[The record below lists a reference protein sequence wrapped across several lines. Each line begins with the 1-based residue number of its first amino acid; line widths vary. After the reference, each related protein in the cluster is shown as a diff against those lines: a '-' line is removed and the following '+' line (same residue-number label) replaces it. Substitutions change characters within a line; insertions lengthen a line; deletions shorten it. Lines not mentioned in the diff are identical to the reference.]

1 MHKKPLLSF
10 IIFLSCLCLYA
21 QGVSVHGVV
30 EDAQSKE
37 TLIGTHVSL
46 GNIDNTWTLTTD
58 DKGSFLFKNIPN
70 GEYTVEFSYIGY
82 QVKKQNVLVN
92 GQDVNL
98 NSISLTEGL
107 DLDEVQVVEE
117 VLPVIQ
123 KGDTTQFNAQ
133 AYKTLPDAD
142 ASELIEKMPTVVV
155 EDGQVQAQGED
166 VKQVLVDGKPFFG
179 NDPQAALRNLPA
191 EVIDKIQIFDQQSD
205 QAKFTGF
212 DDGEATKTINI
223 ITKRNMRNG
232 RFGKVYAGYG
242 TDDRYQAGGNI
253 NLFNG
258 DQRISIIGLS
268 NNINRQNF
276 SSEDLLGVVGSSG
289 RGRGGRRGG
298 GRRGR
303 GRRGGGGGPGGGSTS
318 ASASDFL
325 VPQQGGITAANAFG
339 LNFSDKWGEKLEVS
353 ASYFFNES
361 DNITD
366 QILTQQF
373 FDVEGLAEIYEES
386 SIAES
391 TNLNHRVNAILNY
404 KINDKNSLVWRSNM
418 SFQGNDGQESLMGE
432 TNINDVFVNS
442 TSSEYTAN
450 LTALN
455 FTNSLLWRHN
465 FEKEKRTLSI
475 FASGGVAPNEGERF
489 LLSENIFS
497 TETTRLNQ
505 NSILEANNQNTSTN
519 VQFTEPISENGQLS
533 FSYRLTYR
541 QEESSQNTFDFDDSS
556 ESFDL
561 FNQDLSNVF
570 SNDYL
575 SHSVGGGFRFNKGD
589 WRFMTRANVQQAEL
603 ITEQSFPFEADTRN
617 DFFNVLP
624 MAMAMYRPSRSE
636 NFRVFYRTRTSLPT
650 TTQLQNVVNNTNPLQ
665 LTTGN
670 PDLLQGVQ
678 HSLSGTYNKTNTEK
692 STVFFILL
700 GGGVTENYI
709 SNSTFLSAAD
719 FDSSLEADAQITV
732 PENLEGYYN
741 LRAFSTYGFP
751 LSKIKSNLNID
762 FNANHSRTPGL
773 INGDLNLTNNTTTG
787 LGFTLA
793 SNVSD
798 RVDFTVS
805 TRSSINF
812 VNNTLQSESATNF
825 LSQNSKVKLNWI
837 LGKGIIFR
845 TDLNHFFYDGL
856 NEEFD
861 QNFLLWNIS
870 IGKKL
875 FKDDRGEISLVVF
888 DALNQNNALTRNVT
902 ETYTEDLQTNV
913 LQQYFMLNFKYDVRH
928 FRVKK

>member
-1 MHKKPLLSF
+1 MRKKLTLSF
-10 IIFLSCLCLYA
+10 ILFTFCFCLYA
-21 QGVSVHGVV
+21 QGVSVSGIVTDTENNV
-30 EDAQSKE
+30 A
-37 TLIGTHVSL
+37 LIGTHLSL
-46 GNIDNTWTLTTD
+46 GNISNTWTLTTD
-58 DKGSFLFKNIPN
+58 DNGKFSFKNVPN
-70 GEYTVEFSYIGY
+70 GEYALEISYIGY
-82 QVKKQNVLVN
+82 QVNKQEIQVN
-92 GQDVNL
+92 GQDINL
-98 NSISLTEGL
+98 KNISLTEGV
-107 DLDEVQVVEE
+107 DLDEVQVVEN

-155 EDGQVQAQGED
+155 EDGTVQAQGED
-166 VKQVLVDGKPFFG
+166 VKQVLVDGKSFFG

-232 RFGKVYAGYG
+232 QFGKVYAGYG

-298 GRRGR
+298 GRPGG
-303 GRRGGGGGPGGGSTS
+303 GRRGGGRLGGGSTS

-339 LNFSDKWGEKLEVS
+339 LNFTDKWGQKVEVS

-361 DNITD
+361 NNITD
-366 QILTQQF
+366 QILTQQY

-391 TNLNHRVNAILNY
+391 TNLNHRVNGILNF
-404 KINDKNSLVWRSNM
+404 KINDKNSLIWRSNM
-418 SFQGNDGQESLMGE
+418 TFQGNDGEESLLGE
-432 TNINDVFVNS
+432 TNINNVFVNS
-442 TSSEYTAN
+442 TNSDYTAN
-450 LTALN
+450 LQALN
-455 FTNSLLWRHN
+455 LTNSLLWRHN
-465 FEKEKRTLSI
+465 FEKDLRTLSI
-475 FASGGVAPNEGERF
+475 FAAGGLAPNEGERF

-497 TETTRLNQ
+497 ADTTSLNQ
-505 NSILEANNQNTSTN
+505 NSILDVDNQNASAN
-519 VQFTEPISENGQLS
+519 IQFTEPVSENGQLS

-556 ESFDL
+556 ESFDI

-575 SHSVGGGFRFNKGD
+575 SHSVGTGFRFNKGS

-603 ITEQSFPFEADTRN
+603 ITEQTFPFEADTQN
-617 DFFNVLP
+617 EFFNVLP
-624 MAMAMYRPSRSE
+624 MAMAMYRPSRSK

-650 TTQLQNVVNNTNPLQ
+650 TSQLQNVINNTNPIQ

-678 HSLSGTYNKTNTEK
+678 HTLNGSYNKTNTEK

-719 FDSSLEADAQITV
+719 FDPSLETDAQITV
-732 PENLEGYYN
+732 PENLDGYYN

-762 FNANHSRTPGL
+762 LNANHSRTPGL
-773 INGDLNLTNNTTTG
+773 INGDLNLTNNSTAG
-787 LGFTLA
+787 LGLTIS

-805 TRSSINF
+805 TRSNMNF
-812 VNNTLQSESATNF
+812 VSNTLQSESTSNF

-837 LGKGIIFR
+837 IGKGIIFR

-856 NEEFD
+856 AEDFD

-888 DALNQNNALTRNVT
+888 DALNQNNALTRNIT

>member
-1 MHKKPLLSF
+1 MRKTFTLAILLQFFSF
-10 IIFLSCLCLYA
+10 CIFA
-21 QGVSVHGVV
+21 QGYSISGIVL
-30 EDAQSKE
+30 DAQNNE
-37 TLIGTHVSL
+37 ALIGTHVTL
-46 GNIDNTWTLTTD
+46 GNASNTWTQTTD
-58 DKGSFLFKNIPN
+58 DKGSFTFKNVSN
-70 GEYTVEFSYIGY
+70 GSYELAISYIGY
-82 QVKKQNVLVN
+82 SIKKQDVQVN
-92 GQDVNL
+92 GQDVHL
-98 NSISLTEGL
+98 NSISLAEGV
-107 DLDEVQVVEE
+107 DLEEVQVVED

-155 EDGQVQAQGED
+155 ENGQVQAQGED

-205 QAKFTGF
+205 QAQFTGF
-212 DDGEATKTINI
+212 DDGETSKTINI

-242 TDDRYQAGGNI
+242 TEDRYQAGGNI

-298 GRRGR
+298 GRRGG
-303 GRRGGGGGPGGGSTS
+303 GRRGGGGRPGGGSTS

-325 VPQQGGITAANAFG
+325 VPQQGGITSANAFG
-339 LNFSDKWGEKLEVS
+339 LNFTDKWGEKVEVS

-361 DNITD
+361 KNKTE
-366 QILTQQF
+366 QILTQQY
-373 FDVEGLAEIYEES
+373 FDREGLAEIYEES
-386 SIAES
+386 SLANS
-391 TNLNHRVNAILNY
+391 TNRNHRVAGILNY
-404 KINDKNSLVWRSNM
+404 KINDNNSLIWRSNM
-418 SFQGNDGQESLMGE
+418 TFQGNDGSESLIGE

-442 TSSEYTAN
+442 TNSDYTAD

-455 FTNSLLWRHN
+455 LTNSLLWRHN

-475 FASGGVAPNEGERF
+475 FASGGLAPNEGERL

-497 TETTRLNQ
+497 ADTTSLHQ
-505 NSILEANNQNTSTN
+505 NSILDTDNQNASAN
-519 VQFTEPISENGQLS
+519 IQFTEPISENGQLS

-541 QEESSQNTFDFDDSS
+541 QEESSQNTFDFDESS
-556 ESFDL
+556 ESFDI

-575 SHSVGGGFRFNKGD
+575 SHSVGGGYRFNKGD
-589 WRFMTRANVQQAEL
+589 WRFMTRANIQQAEL
-603 ITEQSFPFEADTRN
+603 ITEQSFPFEADTQN
-617 DFFNVLP
+617 EFFNVLP

-650 TTQLQNVVNNTNPLQ
+650 TSQLQNVVNNTNPIQ

-678 HSLSGTYNKTNTEK
+678 HTLNGSYNKTNTEK

-700 GGGVTENYI
+700 GGGITENHI
-709 SNSTFLSAAD
+709 SNSTFLSAAN
-719 FDSSLEADAQITV
+719 FDTSLETDAQITV
-732 PENLEGYYN
+732 PENLDGYYN

-762 FNANHSRTPGL
+762 FNGNHSRTPGL
-773 INGDLNLTNNTTTG
+773 INGDLNLTHNSTAG
-787 LGFTLA
+787 LGLTLS

-805 TRSSINF
+805 SRSSINF
-812 VNNTLQSESATNF
+812 VSNTLQSESASNF

-837 LGKGIIFR
+837 IGKGIIFR

-856 NEEFD
+856 EEDFD

-888 DALNQNNALTRNVT
+888 DALNQNNALTRNIT
-902 ETYTEDLQTNV
+902 ETYTEDIQTNV

-928 FRVKK
+928 FRVRK